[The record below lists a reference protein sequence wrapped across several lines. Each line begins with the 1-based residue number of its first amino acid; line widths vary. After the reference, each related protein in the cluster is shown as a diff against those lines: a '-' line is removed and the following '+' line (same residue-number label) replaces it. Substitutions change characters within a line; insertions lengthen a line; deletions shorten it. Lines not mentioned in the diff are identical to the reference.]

1 MSGRKLERIGRMATK
16 RKGSYY
22 EMTDF
27 QPVLQVEV
35 DYHEDEIVLT
45 IDLVSL
51 GDRSKSHPKFFI
63 HLEPKH
69 VWRLIK
75 LLAIAHHKLR
85 RSLSPPGLLVKIAHE
100 LKHELRGVR

>member
-1 MSGRKLERIGRMATK
+1 MRKRKLKRIGRIASK

-35 DYHEDEIVLT
+35 DYDEDEVVLT

-51 GDRSKSHPKFFI
+51 GDRSKSYPKFFV
-63 HLEPKH
+63 HLGPNH
-69 VWRLIK
+69 VWNLIK
-75 LLAIAHHKLR
+75 MLAKAYHELR
-85 RSLSPPGLLVKIAHE
+85 KSLTPSGLLVKIAHE
-100 LKHELRGVR
+100 LRRVQ

>member
-1 MSGRKLERIGRMATK
+1 MRKRKLKRIGRIASK

-35 DYHEDEIVLT
+35 DYKENEVLLT

-51 GDRSKSHPKFFI
+51 GDRSRSYPRFFM
-63 HLEPKH
+63 HLTTTQ
-69 VWRLIK
+69 VWNLIK
-75 LLAIAHHKLR
+75 MLAMAYHELR
-85 RSLSPPGLLVKIAHE
+85 KSLSPSGLLTKIAQE
-100 LKHELRGVR
+100 LKEVR

>member
-1 MSGRKLERIGRMATK
+1 MTKRKLKRIGRIASK

-35 DYHEDEIVLT
+35 DYNEDEILLT

-51 GDRSKSHPKFFI
+51 GDRSQSYPKFFV
-63 HLEPKH
+63 HLEPH
-69 VWRLIK
+69 HAWNLIK
-75 LLAIAHHKLR
+75 MLAMAYHELR
-85 RSLSPPGLLVKIAHE
+85 RSLTPSGLLIKIAHE
-100 LKHELRGVR
+100 LREVR